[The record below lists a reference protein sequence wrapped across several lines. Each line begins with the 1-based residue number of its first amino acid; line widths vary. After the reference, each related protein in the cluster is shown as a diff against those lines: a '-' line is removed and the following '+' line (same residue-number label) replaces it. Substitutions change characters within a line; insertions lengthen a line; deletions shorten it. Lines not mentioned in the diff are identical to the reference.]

1 MRNQIP
7 CSQGLLTFL
16 CSHADPPS
24 SSNPMTPPRWLVRCS
39 RGRRWLGS
47 PSPGSARSLVWDHRT
62 PSLHLLAPTGPGVL
76 FFTAKQRFWRH
87 APGVLARG
95 LACAAAY
102 VEDAPWAPVI
112 GLVGSLIKHMWA
124 NLFFLLHNLIVC
136 SKLCYVCSDFI
147 VFHLTSLDFGGI
159 HRRSLEQSKICIFEM
174 EENRYMKPWLL
185 LFH

>member
-1 MRNQIP
+1 MTRCSTAPSIESLIPASANTNCIFFLFERNTNHPCWNQIP
-7 CSQGLLTFL
+7 CSRGLLTFL
-16 CSHADPPS
+16 CSHADPLS
-24 SSNPMTPPRWLVRCS
+24 SSNPTAPPRWLVRCS

-62 PSLHLLAPTGPGVL
+62 SSPHLLAPTGPGVL

-112 GLVGSLIKHMWA
+112 GLVGSLIKHM
-124 NLFFLLHNLIVC
+124 
-136 SKLCYVCSDFI
+136 
-147 VFHLTSLDFGGI
+147 
-159 HRRSLEQSKICIFEM
+159 
-174 EENRYMKPWLL
+174 
-185 LFH
+185 